1 MGQIQETDEDI
12 QLAMALSASIAANNG
27 GAKIIKNENVE
38 LQMEIKD
45 DCKRQAV
52 MPQYDMLDLM
62 SMTLPNNKKDESN
75 SNNDD
80 DIKVDENDP
89 FSSLIIEYK
98 QDKAPKVETAEIEL
112 KSAENQEVDID
123 FLKLIDGGNI
133 ESVTY
138 PDQFNPLLSHDPRT
152 GQQMAQNME
161 DDLWRV
167 LENSMTET

>member
-27 GAKIIKNENVE
+27 GAKVIKNENVE

-62 SMTLPNNKKDESN
+62 SMTLPINKKDEN
-75 SNNDD
+75 NKNDD

-98 QDKAPKVETAEIEL
+98 QDKAPKVETAENNSETV
-112 KSAENQEVDID
+112 ENQDVDID

-138 PDQFNPLLSHDPRT
+138 TD
-152 GQQMAQNME
+152 
-161 DDLWRV
+161 
-167 LENSMTET
+167 